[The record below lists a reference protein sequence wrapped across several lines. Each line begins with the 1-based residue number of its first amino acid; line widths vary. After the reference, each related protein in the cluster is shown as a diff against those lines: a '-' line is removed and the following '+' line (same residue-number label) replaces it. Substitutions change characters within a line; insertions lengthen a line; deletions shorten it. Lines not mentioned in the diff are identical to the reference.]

1 MRRIVDLSLTI
12 SSGFVPWPD
21 EPAVDFRPLGNATN
35 EYTVSQITFS
45 SHTGTHIDVPG
56 HCFNSRSTVGD
67 LDLHK
72 CIGEALVIHVKGR
85 GAGEEIKLADFRKI
99 ENKIKEGAKILI
111 RTDWSKKFGRKEYF
125 TDYPGISQEL
135 AEWLANK
142 QISLLG
148 IEQPSVHTTKHLKV
162 HRTLLQKGVV
172 IVEGLTNLFQL
183 KEKEIFLVV
192 LPLKLD
198 VTDGSPVRAIA
209 IEE

>member
-1 MRRIVDLSLTI
+1 MRRIIDLTLTVFN
-12 SSGFVPWPD
+12 GFVPWPD
-21 EPAVDFRPLGNATN
+21 EPAVEFKPQRDSAN

-45 SHTGTHIDVPG
+45 SHTGTHIDIPG
-56 HCFNSRSTVGD
+56 HCLKDNSKVAD
-67 LDLHK
+67 LDLHN
-72 CIGEALVIHVKGR
+72 CIGEALVVHVEGKE
-85 GAGEEIKLADFRKI
+85 AGEEIKLADLRKI

-142 QISLLG
+142 HISLLG

-183 KEKEIFLVV
+183 KEKEIFLVI

-198 VTDGSPVRAIA
+198 ITDGAPVRAIA

>member
-1 MRRIVDLSLTI
+1 MRRIIDLSLKI
-12 SSGFVPWPD
+12 SNGFIPWPD
-21 EPAVDFRPLGNATN
+21 EPAVEIKPLSNSAN

-56 HCFNSRSTVGD
+56 HCLKSKANVGD

-72 CIGEALVIHVKGR
+72 CIGEAFVIHVEGKGAR
-85 GAGEEIKLADFRKI
+85 EEINVAELRKI

-125 TDYPGISQEL
+125 TDFPGISQEL

-142 QISLLG
+142 HISLLG

-162 HRTLLQKGVV
+162 HRTLLQNGVV
-172 IVEGLTNLFQL
+172 VVEGLTNLSQL
-183 KEKEIFLVV
+183 KKEEIYLVI

-198 VTDGSPVRAIA
+198 IADGSPVRAIA
-209 IEE
+209 MEE